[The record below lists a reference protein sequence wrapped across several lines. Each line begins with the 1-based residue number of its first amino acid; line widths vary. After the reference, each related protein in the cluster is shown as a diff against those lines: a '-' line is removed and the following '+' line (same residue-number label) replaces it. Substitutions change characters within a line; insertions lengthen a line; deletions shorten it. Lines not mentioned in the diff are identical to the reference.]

1 MNDSKTLSGTG
12 LSKKYGELEV
22 VKNVS
27 IAVEAG
33 EFVCLV
39 GKSGCG
45 KTTLL
50 SILSGLEHP
59 TKGQVV
65 LNGKEINGTSEDE
78 LALFRRE
85 NVGFIFQSFNL
96 IPTLSAWENVAL
108 PLFPIKMPSEERKQ
122 RATELLSQM
131 ELGHRMEH
139 LPSALSGGEKQR
151 VAIARALINKPKIIF
166 ADEPTGNLDSAPA
179 TPLWTFK
186 PLHAKGE
193 NHFDEFARLI
203 CKSQQLIRMHDEVI
217 PENHFFL
224 CLLISVSWVRMTVR

>member
-1 MNDSKTLSGTG
+1 MSKSAILVGEG
-12 LSKKYGELEV
+12 LSKKYGALEV
-22 VKNVS
+22 VKGVS
-27 IAVEAG
+27 IRVDAG

-50 SILSGLEHP
+50 SLLSGLEHP
-59 TKGQVV
+59 TAGKVI
-65 LNGKEINGTSEDE
+65 LNGKELNGTSEDQ

-108 PLFPIKMPSEERKQ
+108 PLFPLKMTGEERKR
-122 RATELLSQM
+122 RATELLEQM

-166 ADEPTGNLDSAPA
+166 ADEPTGNLDSATGDA
-179 TPLWTFK
+179 IMDILNR
-186 PLHAKGE
+186 LHTKDGVAILMVTHEAELAKT
-193 NHFDEFARLI
+193 AQRLV
-203 CKSQQLIRMHDEVI
+203 RMHDGEV
-217 PENHFFL
+217 
-224 CLLISVSWVRMTVR
+224 VS

>member
-1 MNDSKTLSGTG
+1 MTKSSILSGTD
-12 LSKKYGELEV
+12 LSKKYGDLEV

-27 IAVEAG
+27 LAIDAG

-50 SILSGLEHP
+50 SLLSGLEKP
-59 TKGQVV
+59 TKGRVI
-65 LNGKEINGTSEDE
+65 LNGKEINGAPEDE

-108 PLFPIKMPSEERKQ
+108 PLFPLKMTSEERRK
-122 RATELLSQM
+122 RATELLGKM
-131 ELGHRMEH
+131 ELGHRLEH

-151 VAIARALINKPKIIF
+151 VAIARALINNPKIIF
-166 ADEPTGNLDSAPA
+166 ADEPTGNLDSSTGEAIMGI
-179 TPLWTFK
+179 LGK
-186 PLHAKGE
+186 LHRDEGVAILMVTHEAELAKAA
-193 NHFDEFARLI
+193 NR
-203 CKSQQLIRMHDEVI
+203 LIRMKDGEVV
-217 PENHFFL
+217 P
-224 CLLISVSWVRMTVR
+224 

>member
-1 MNDSKTLSGTG
+1 MTNSSILSGTG
-12 LSKKYGELEV
+12 LSKRYGDLEV

-27 IAVEAG
+27 LAIDAG

-50 SILSGLEHP
+50 SLLSGLEKP
-59 TKGQVV
+59 TKGQVI
-65 LNGKEINGTSEDE
+65 LNGKEINGASEDS

-108 PLFPIKMPSEERKQ
+108 PLFPLKMTNEERRK
-122 RATELLSQM
+122 RATELLGKM
-131 ELGHRMEH
+131 ELGHRLEH

-151 VAIARALINKPKIIF
+151 VAIARALINNPKIIF
-166 ADEPTGNLDSAPA
+166 ADEPTGNLDSSTGEAIMDI
-179 TPLWTFK
+179 LGK
-186 PLHAKGE
+186 LHRDEGVAILMVTHEAELAKAA
-193 NHFDEFARLI
+193 NRV
-203 CKSQQLIRMHDEVI
+203 IRMKDGEV
-217 PENHFFL
+217 
-224 CLLISVSWVRMTVR
+224 VS

>member
-1 MNDSKTLSGTG
+1 MTKSTILSGTD
-12 LSKKYGELEV
+12 LSKKYGDLEV

-27 IAVEAG
+27 LAIDAG

-50 SILSGLEHP
+50 SLLSGLEKP
-59 TKGQVV
+59 TKGRVI
-65 LNGKEINGTSEDE
+65 LNGKEMNGASEDV

-108 PLFPIKMPSEERKQ
+108 PLFPLKMTSEDRRK
-122 RATELLSQM
+122 RATELLGKM
-131 ELGHRMEH
+131 ELGHRLEH

-151 VAIARALINKPKIIF
+151 VAIARALINNPKVIF
-166 ADEPTGNLDSAPA
+166 ADEPTGNLDSSTGEAIMGI
-179 TPLWTFK
+179 LNR
-186 PLHAKGE
+186 LHKEEGVAILMVTHEAELAKAA
-193 NHFDEFARLI
+193 NRV
-203 CKSQQLIRMHDEVI
+203 IRMKDGEV
-217 PENHFFL
+217 
-224 CLLISVSWVRMTVR
+224 VS

>member
-1 MNDSKTLSGTG
+1 MSNATILSGTD
-12 LSKKYGELEV
+12 LSKSYGALEV

-27 IAVEAG
+27 LSIGAG

-50 SILSGLEHP
+50 SLLSGLEKP
-59 TKGQVV
+59 TSGKVM
-65 LNGKEINGTSEDE
+65 LDGKEITDASEDE

-108 PLFPIKMPSEERKQ
+108 PLFPIKMAGEERER
-122 RATELLSQM
+122 RAMELLDKM
-131 ELGHRMEH
+131 ELGHRTDH

-151 VAIARALINKPKIIF
+151 VAIARALINKPKVLF
-166 ADEPTGNLDSAPA
+166 ADEPTGNLDSSTGDAIMEI
-179 TPLWTFK
+179 LNR
-186 PLHAKGE
+186 LHA
-193 NHFDEFARLI
+193 DEGVAILMVTHEVELAKTAERLV
-203 CKSQQLIRMHDEVI
+203 RMHDGEVI
-217 PENHFFL
+217 
-224 CLLISVSWVRMTVR
+224 S

>member
-1 MNDSKTLSGTG
+1 MTKSNILSGTD
-12 LSKKYGELEV
+12 LSKKYGDLEV

-27 IAVEAG
+27 LAIDAG

-50 SILSGLEHP
+50 SLLSGLEKP
-59 TKGQVV
+59 TKGRVI
-65 LNGKEINGTSEDE
+65 LNGKEMNGASEDA

-108 PLFPIKMPSEERKQ
+108 PLFPLKMTNEERRK
-122 RATELLSQM
+122 RATELLDKM
-131 ELGHRMEH
+131 ELGHRLEH

-151 VAIARALINKPKIIF
+151 VAIARALINNPKIIF
-166 ADEPTGNLDSAPA
+166 ADEPTGNLDSGTGEAIMDILNKLNRDEGVA
-179 TPLWTFK
+179 ILMVTHEAEL
-186 PLHAKGE
+186 AKAA
-193 NHFDEFARLI
+193 NRV
-203 CKSQQLIRMHDEVI
+203 IRMKDGEV
-217 PENHFFL
+217 
-224 CLLISVSWVRMTVR
+224 VS